1 MRRPALV
8 LRLTVMKNCLFSLW
22 LALLLVVPVSGS
34 AQDEIADAPPAN
46 LTLLV
51 FEDGRPVSGL
61 QASIAGR
68 SGQTDSNGTLFVSV
82 APGQARLRL
91 ADTATELVVL
101 PLNLRAGEIIQVIIT
116 LRGEDRRAFVSIES
130 SHSIDNAGLAGE
142 TTEPVEAEGEGVL
155 EGRIVS
161 TEDGSPIA
169 NARLFVSGTPVE
181 ARTDEEG
188 RYSIP
193 LPVGQYAVSVLHSEF
208 ATRTI
213 DGVEIQADSTTARD
227 FELPPAGL
235 ELAEFVV
242 VEPFIEGSL
251 SSVIDEQ
258 RTVAGVTNV
267 IGAEQF
273 SRAGDSDA
281 GSALSRVTGL
291 TLVGGEFVYIRG
303 LGERYS
309 STLLNGANV
318 PSPDPTRKVVPL
330 DLFPTGV
337 IESILVQKSYSPDMP
352 GDFGGGA
359 VEIRTRGIP
368 EESFFSLGLS
378 IGARD
383 GSTGEKGLS
392 YRGGDK
398 DWLGIDDGVRELPQP
413 VREAT
418 DNNRQIIEQGI
429 LRPEGIPPE
438 QLEALGESFPVI
450 YDAEPQRLGPDLG
463 VSLEG
468 GQVFELGSSWR
479 LGYTAALLWDDEIQT
494 RLEQQRSFIPLGD
507 GSLRLN
513 DDYDIE
519 RTRRNVQLSGFL
531 TAGIEYEDNHRVDVT
546 SMILRQTEDEAFIQE
561 GFNLDEDGIIR
572 ITELEWE
579 ERELISNQIKG
590 EHQLPDLLDLNLAWD
605 YAESNA
611 SRYVPDQR
619 RYRYDPD
626 AVAGFILSRR
636 ADSNVRRFS
645 DLDDTATDWGLDLTL
660 PFSVGPV
667 ETAVSAGYRLL
678 EKSRDSEIRRYSFG
692 SINRL
697 SEDQRR
703 QPSLEDIINSDNI
716 GPDGLVLRE
725 LTRSTDSYTAA
736 LDIEAFYANLDFKF
750 FDLIRLAVGARIED
764 WEQNAIT
771 FDLFDPED
779 DIVAE
784 LGDEEFLPAAALTWF
799 ITDRQQLRAGYAET
813 LIRPDF
819 KELSP
824 APFTDPVLN
833 REVLGNAELQPSS
846 VTHYDLRWEFYPS
859 PDELIS
865 LGLFYK
871 LIDSPIEVTIEP
883 GVQQRLTFANA
894 IEAENFGVEFEAR
907 KQLGFL
913 AERWPRWG
921 WLDRFFVSGN
931 LAWIESEITI
941 DELGILT
948 SSSRALQG
956 QSPYIV
962 NFQLGYD
969 DEDRGLAAT
978 LQFNQ
983 VGPRISEVGVLGA
996 PDKEE
1001 SPAAQ
1006 LDLVLQYRWRPW
1018 AGFKMKFGNMLDAEF
1033 EITQGDEVTQSY
1045 KVGRTV
1051 SLGVDIDF

>member
-1 MRRPALV
+1 MTFAV
-8 LRLTVMKNCLFSLW
+8 
-22 LALLLVVPVSGS
+22 S
-34 AQDEIADAPPAN
+34 AQTESPSDQPPAN
-46 LTLLV
+46 LSVLV
-51 FEDGRPVSGL
+51 FENGRPVSGL
-61 QASIAGR
+61 LANIDDNTS
-68 SGQTDSNGTLFVSV
+68 QTNIHGAANFSL
-82 APGQARLRL
+82 APGPARLRI
-91 ADTATELVVL
+91 ADTSTELAVL
-101 PLNLRAGEIIQVIIT
+101 PLNLRSGEIIQIIIT
-116 LRGEDRRAFVSIES
+116 LRGPERQAFVSIES
-130 SHSIDNAGLAGE
+130 SHSIETDGLVRDGPAAE
-142 TTEPVEAEGEGVL
+142 EVEGEGVL
-155 EGRIVS
+155 IGRIVS
-161 TEDGSPIA
+161 TEDGAPIA
-169 NARLFVSGTPVE
+169 SARLFVSGTPVE
-181 ARTDEEG
+181 ARTDDDGQFRIE
-188 RYSIP
+188 
-193 LPVGQYAVSVLHSEF
+193 LPVGDYSVSVLHSEF

-213 DGVEIQADSTTARD
+213 EDVTIAADSETRRD

-242 VEPFIEGSL
+242 VQPFIEGSL

-273 SRAGDSDA
+273 SRSGDSDA

-337 IESILVQKSYSPDMP
+337 IESILVQKSYSPEMP

-368 EESFFSLGLS
+368 EENFFSLGLS
-378 IGARD
+378 IGARE
-383 GSTGEKGLS
+383 GSTGKKGFG
-392 YRGGDK
+392 YDGGDR
-398 DWLGIDDGVRELPQP
+398 DWLGIDDGTRSLPDII
-413 VREAT
+413 RDAT
-418 DNNRQIIEQGI
+418 ENNTPIVAQNAF
-429 LRPEGIPPE
+429 LPDGIPPDE
-438 QLEALGESFPVI
+438 LEALGEAFPVI
-450 YDAEPQRLGPDLG
+450 YDANPKRLGPDLG
-463 VSLEG
+463 VSVEG
-468 GQVFELGSSWR
+468 GQLFELGTRWTM
-479 LGYTAALLWDDEIQT
+479 GYTAALLWDDSEQT
-494 RLEQQRSFIPLGD
+494 RVEERRSFVPLGD
-507 GSLRLN
+507 GSLRPN
-513 DDYDIE
+513 DDFE
-519 RTRRNVQLSGFL
+519 FNRTRRNVQLSGFL
-531 TAGIEYEDNHRVDVT
+531 TAGLEYEDLHRLDVT
-546 SMILRQTEDEAFIQE
+546 SMILRQTEDETVLQE

-579 ERELISNQIKG
+579 ERELVSNQIRG
-590 EHQLPDLLDLNLAWD
+590 EHQFPAFADLEFAWD

-611 SRYVPDQR
+611 SRFVPDQR

-626 AVAGFILSRR
+626 GDAGFILSRR

-645 DLDDTATDWGLDLTL
+645 DLDDTATDWGVDADL
-660 PFSVGPV
+660 PFSIGPV
-667 ETAVSAGYRLL
+667 DTTISTGYRLV
-678 EKSRDSEIRRYSFG
+678 EKTRESSLRRFQFSG
-692 SINRL
+692 VNRI
-697 SEDQRR
+697 SQDQRR
-703 QPSLEDIINSDNI
+703 LPSLEDIIN
-716 GPDGLVLRE
+716 PDTIEPRRLVLRE
-725 LTRSTDSYTAA
+725 ITRSTDNYSAA
-736 LDIEAFYANLDFKF
+736 LDVEAFYANLDFTF
-750 FDLIRLAVGARIED
+750 YDLVRLTAGARVED
-764 WEQNAIT
+764 WTQDVTT
-771 FDLFDPED
+771 FDLFNPD
-779 DIVAE
+779 DLIVAE
-784 LGDEEFLPAAALTWF
+784 LGDEELLPAAAMTWF
-799 ITDRQQLRAGYAET
+799 ITDRQQLRAGFAET
-813 LIRPDF
+813 IIRPDF

-833 REVLGNAELQPSS
+833 REVLGNAELQPSD

-859 PDELIS
+859 PDEMFS

-871 LIDSPIEVTIEP
+871 LIDRPIEVTVEP
-883 GVQQRLTFANA
+883 GVQQRLTFTNA
-894 IEAENFGVEFEAR
+894 IEAENFGIEFEAR

-969 DEDRGLAAT
+969 DEDLGLAAT

-1001 SPAAQ
+1001 APAAQ
-1006 LDLVLQYRWRPW
+1006 LDFTLQYRWRPW
-1018 AGFKMKFGNMLDAEF
+1018 ARFKMKLGNLLDAEF
-1033 EITQGDEVTQSY
+1033 EVTQGDEVTQSF

-1051 SLGVDIDF
+1051 SLGLDFEF

>member
-1 MRRPALV
+1 MTFAV
-8 LRLTVMKNCLFSLW
+8 
-22 LALLLVVPVSGS
+22 S
-34 AQDEIADAPPAN
+34 AQTESPSDQPPAN
-46 LTLLV
+46 LSVLV
-51 FEDGRPVSGL
+51 FENGRPVSGL
-61 QASIAGR
+61 LANIDDNTS
-68 SGQTDSNGTLFVSV
+68 QTNIHGAANFSL
-82 APGQARLRL
+82 APGPARLRI
-91 ADTATELVVL
+91 ADTSTELAVL
-101 PLNLRAGEIIQVIIT
+101 PLNLRSGEIIQIIIT
-116 LRGEDRRAFVSIES
+116 LRGPERQAFVSIES
-130 SHSIDNAGLAGE
+130 SHSIETDGLVRDGPAAE
-142 TTEPVEAEGEGVL
+142 EVEGEGVL
-155 EGRIVS
+155 IGRIVS
-161 TEDGSPIA
+161 TEDGAPIA
-169 NARLFVSGTPVE
+169 SARLFVSGTPVE
-181 ARTDEEG
+181 ARTDDDGQFRIE
-188 RYSIP
+188 
-193 LPVGQYAVSVLHSEF
+193 LPVGDYSVSVLHSEF

-213 DGVEIQADSTTARD
+213 EDVTIAADSETRRD

-242 VEPFIEGSL
+242 VQPFIEGSL

-273 SRAGDSDA
+273 SRSGDSDA

-337 IESILVQKSYSPDMP
+337 IESILVQKSYSPEMP

-368 EESFFSLGLS
+368 EENFFSLGLS
-378 IGARD
+378 IGARE
-383 GSTGEKGLS
+383 GSTGKKGFG
-392 YRGGDK
+392 YDGGDR
-398 DWLGIDDGVRELPQP
+398 DWLGIDDGTRSLPDII
-413 VREAT
+413 RDAT
-418 DNNRQIIEQGI
+418 ENNTPIVAQNAF
-429 LRPEGIPPE
+429 LPDGIPPDE
-438 QLEALGESFPVI
+438 LEALGEAFPVI
-450 YDAEPQRLGPDLG
+450 YDANPKRLGPDLG
-463 VSLEG
+463 VSVEG
-468 GQVFELGSSWR
+468 GQLFELGTRWTM
-479 LGYTAALLWDDEIQT
+479 GYTAALLWDDSEQT
-494 RLEQQRSFIPLGD
+494 RVEERRSFVPLGD
-507 GSLRLN
+507 GSLRPN
-513 DDYDIE
+513 DDFE
-519 RTRRNVQLSGFL
+519 FNRTRRNVQLSGFL
-531 TAGIEYEDNHRVDVT
+531 TAGLEYEDLHRLDVT
-546 SMILRQTEDEAFIQE
+546 SMILRQTEDETVLQE

-579 ERELISNQIKG
+579 ERELVSNQIRG
-590 EHQLPDLLDLNLAWD
+590 EHQFPAFADLEFAWD

-611 SRYVPDQR
+611 SRFVPDQR

-626 AVAGFILSRR
+626 GDAGFILSRR

-645 DLDDTATDWGLDLTL
+645 DLDDTATDWGVDADL
-660 PFSVGPV
+660 PFSIGPV
-667 ETAVSAGYRLL
+667 DTTISTGYRLV
-678 EKSRDSEIRRYSFG
+678 EKTRESSLRRFQFSG
-692 SINRL
+692 VNRI
-697 SEDQRR
+697 SQDQRR
-703 QPSLEDIINSDNI
+703 LPSLEDIINPETI
-716 GPDGLVLRE
+716 EPRRLVLRE
-725 LTRSTDSYTAA
+725 ITRSTDNYSAA
-736 LDIEAFYANLDFKF
+736 LDVEAFYANLDFTF
-750 FDLIRLAVGARIED
+750 YDLVRLTAGARVED
-764 WEQNAIT
+764 WTQDVTT
-771 FDLFDPED
+771 FDLFNPD
-779 DIVAE
+779 DLIVAE
-784 LGDEEFLPAAALTWF
+784 LGDEELLPAAAMTWF
-799 ITDRQQLRAGYAET
+799 ITDRQQLRAGFAET
-813 LIRPDF
+813 IIRPDF

-833 REVLGNAELQPSS
+833 REVLGNAELQPSD

-859 PDELIS
+859 PDEMFS

-871 LIDSPIEVTIEP
+871 LIDRPIEVTVEP
-883 GVQQRLTFANA
+883 GVQQRLTFTNA
-894 IEAENFGVEFEAR
+894 IEAENFGIEFEAR

-969 DEDRGLAAT
+969 DEDLGLAAT

-1001 SPAAQ
+1001 APAAQ
-1006 LDLVLQYRWRPW
+1006 LDFTLQYRWRPW
-1018 AGFKMKFGNMLDAEF
+1018 ARFKMKLGNLLDAEF
-1033 EITQGDEVTQSY
+1033 EVTQGDEVTQSF

-1051 SLGVDIDF
+1051 SLGLDFEF

>member
-1 MRRPALV
+1 MNTLIWRPL
-8 LRLTVMKNCLFSLW
+8 LI
-22 LALLLVVPVSGS
+22 LALLMTFAVS
-34 AQDEIADAPPAN
+34 AQTESPSDQPPAN
-46 LTLLV
+46 LSVLV
-51 FEDGRPVSGL
+51 FENGRPVSGL
-61 QASIAGR
+61 LANIDDNTS
-68 SGQTDSNGTLFVSV
+68 QTNIHGAANFSL
-82 APGQARLRL
+82 APGPARLRI
-91 ADTATELVVL
+91 ADTSTELAVL
-101 PLNLRAGEIIQVIIT
+101 PLNLRSGEIIQIIIT
-116 LRGEDRRAFVSIES
+116 LRGPERQAFVSIES
-130 SHSIDNAGLAGE
+130 SHSIETDGLVRDGPAAE
-142 TTEPVEAEGEGVL
+142 EVEGEGVL
-155 EGRIVS
+155 IGRIVS
-161 TEDGSPIA
+161 TEDGAPIA
-169 NARLFVSGTPVE
+169 SARLFVSGTPVE
-181 ARTDEEG
+181 ARTDDDGQFRIE
-188 RYSIP
+188 
-193 LPVGQYAVSVLHSEF
+193 LPVGDYSVSVLHSEF

-213 DGVEIQADSTTARD
+213 EDVTIAADSETRRD

-242 VEPFIEGSL
+242 VQPFIEGSL

-273 SRAGDSDA
+273 SRSGDSDA

-337 IESILVQKSYSPDMP
+337 IESILVQKSYSPEMP

-368 EESFFSLGLS
+368 EENFFSLGLS
-378 IGARD
+378 IGARE
-383 GSTGEKGLS
+383 GSTGKKGFG
-392 YRGGDK
+392 YDGGDR
-398 DWLGIDDGVRELPQP
+398 DWLGIDDGTRSLPDII
-413 VREAT
+413 RDAT
-418 DNNRQIIEQGI
+418 ENNTPIVAQNAF
-429 LRPEGIPPE
+429 LPDGIPPDE
-438 QLEALGESFPVI
+438 LEALGEAFPVI
-450 YDAEPQRLGPDLG
+450 YDANPKRLGPDLG
-463 VSLEG
+463 VSVEG
-468 GQVFELGSSWR
+468 GQLFELGTRWTM
-479 LGYTAALLWDDEIQT
+479 GYTAALLWDDSEQT
-494 RLEQQRSFIPLGD
+494 RVEERRSFVPLGD
-507 GSLRLN
+507 GSLRPN
-513 DDYDIE
+513 DDFE
-519 RTRRNVQLSGFL
+519 FNRTRRNVQLSGFL
-531 TAGIEYEDNHRVDVT
+531 TAGLEYEDLHRLDVT
-546 SMILRQTEDEAFIQE
+546 SMILRQTEDETVLQE

-579 ERELISNQIKG
+579 ERELVSNQIRG
-590 EHQLPDLLDLNLAWD
+590 EHQFPAFADLEFAWD

-611 SRYVPDQR
+611 SRFVPDQR

-626 AVAGFILSRR
+626 GDAGFILSRR

-645 DLDDTATDWGLDLTL
+645 DLDDTATDWGVDADL
-660 PFSVGPV
+660 PFSIGPV
-667 ETAVSAGYRLL
+667 DTTISTGYRLV
-678 EKSRDSEIRRYSFG
+678 EKTRESSLRRFQFSG
-692 SINRL
+692 VNRI
-697 SEDQRR
+697 SQDQRR
-703 QPSLEDIINSDNI
+703 LPSLEDIINPETI
-716 GPDGLVLRE
+716 EPRRLVLRE
-725 LTRSTDSYTAA
+725 ITRSTDNYSAA
-736 LDIEAFYANLDFKF
+736 LDVEAFYANLDFTF
-750 FDLIRLAVGARIED
+750 YDLVRLTAGARVED
-764 WEQNAIT
+764 WTQDVTT
-771 FDLFDPED
+771 FDLFNPD
-779 DIVAE
+779 DLIVAE
-784 LGDEEFLPAAALTWF
+784 LGDEELLPAAAMTWF
-799 ITDRQQLRAGYAET
+799 ITDRQQLRAGFAET
-813 LIRPDF
+813 IIRPDF

-833 REVLGNAELQPSS
+833 REVLGNAELQPSD

-859 PDELIS
+859 PDEMFS

-871 LIDSPIEVTIEP
+871 LIDRPIEVTVEP
-883 GVQQRLTFANA
+883 GVQQRLTFTNA
-894 IEAENFGVEFEAR
+894 IEAENFGIEFEAR

-969 DEDRGLAAT
+969 DEDLGLAAT

-1001 SPAAQ
+1001 APAAQ
-1006 LDLVLQYRWRPW
+1006 LDFTLQYRWRPW
-1018 AGFKMKFGNMLDAEF
+1018 ARFKMKLGNLLDAEF
-1033 EITQGDEVTQSY
+1033 EVTQGDEVTQSF

-1051 SLGVDIDF
+1051 SLGLDFEF

>member
-1 MRRPALV
+1 
-8 LRLTVMKNCLFSLW
+8 
-22 LALLLVVPVSGS
+22 
-34 AQDEIADAPPAN
+34 
-46 LTLLV
+46 
-51 FEDGRPVSGL
+51 
-61 QASIAGR
+61 
-68 SGQTDSNGTLFVSV
+68 
-82 APGQARLRL
+82 
-91 ADTATELVVL
+91 
-101 PLNLRAGEIIQVIIT
+101 
-116 LRGEDRRAFVSIES
+116 
-130 SHSIDNAGLAGE
+130 
-142 TTEPVEAEGEGVL
+142 
-155 EGRIVS
+155 
-161 TEDGSPIA
+161 
-169 NARLFVSGTPVE
+169 
-181 ARTDEEG
+181 
-188 RYSIP
+188 
-193 LPVGQYAVSVLHSEF
+193 
-208 ATRTI
+208 
-213 DGVEIQADSTTARD
+213 
-227 FELPPAGL
+227 
-235 ELAEFVV
+235 
-242 VEPFIEGSL
+242 
-251 SSVIDEQ
+251 VIDEQ

-368 EESFFSLGLS
+368 EENFFSLGLS
-378 IGARD
+378 VGARD

-392 YRGGDK
+392 YRGGDT
-398 DWLGIDDGVRELPQP
+398 DWLGIDDGIRELPGLI
-413 VREAT
+413 REAAG
-418 DNNRQIIEQGI
+418 DNTQITAANAFNPDGFSPEEIE
-429 LRPEGIPPE
+429 
-438 QLEALGESFPVI
+438 AFGESFPVI
-450 YDAEPQRLGPDLG
+450 YDATPERLGPDLG

-468 GQVFELGSSWR
+468 GQLFELGSRWV
-479 LGYTAALLWDDEIQT
+479 LGYTAALLWDDASQT
-494 RLEQQRSFIPLGD
+494 RLEERRSFIPLGD
-507 GSLRLN
+507 GTLRLN
-513 DDYDIE
+513 DDYEIE
-519 RTRRNVQLSGFL
+519 RTRRNVQLSGFF
-531 TAGIEYEDNHRVDVT
+531 TAGVEFEDLHRLDIT
-546 SMILRQTEDEAFIQE
+546 SMVLRQTEDEAIFQE

-579 ERELISNQIKG
+579 ERELISNQIQG
-590 EHQLPDLLDLNLAWD
+590 EHQIPEWLDLQIAWD
-605 YAESNA
+605 YAASRA

-626 AVAGFILSRR
+626 AVADFIFSRR

-645 DLDDTATDWGLDLTL
+645 DLEDKATDWGLDLDL
-660 PFSVGPV
+660 PFSMGPV
-667 ETAVSAGYRLL
+667 ETTVSAGYRRVD
-678 EKSRDSEIRRYSFG
+678 KSRESAIRRFLFTG
-692 SINRL
+692 VNRL
-697 SEDQRR
+697 SEELRR
-703 QPSLEDIINSDNI
+703 SPSLEDIITPENIRPNGLTLGESTRATDNY
-716 GPDGLVLRE
+716 
-725 LTRSTDSYTAA
+725 SAA
-736 LDIEAFYANLDFKF
+736 LDVEAFYGNLDFTF
-750 FDLIRLAVGARIED
+750 FDLIRVAVGARVED
-764 WEQNAIT
+764 WKQDVTT
-771 FDLFDPED
+771 FDLFDPSAD
-779 DIVAE
+779 PIVAE
-784 LGDEEFLPAAALTWF
+784 LGDEELLPAAALTWF
-799 ITDRQQLRAGYAET
+799 ITERQQLRAGYAET
-813 LIRPDF
+813 IIRPDF

-833 REVLGNAELQPSS
+833 REVLGNAALQPSA

-859 PDELIS
+859 PDELVS
-865 LGLFYK
+865 LGVFYK
-871 LIDSPIEVTIEP
+871 LIDNPIELTVEP

-913 AERWPRWG
+913 AERWPQWG

-956 QSPYIV
+956 QSPYII
-962 NFQLGYD
+962 NLQLGFD

-996 PDKEE
+996 PDQEE
-1001 SPAAQ
+1001 APAAQ
-1006 LDLVLQYRWRPW
+1006 LDFILQYRWRDW
-1018 AGFKMKFGNMLDAEF
+1018 AGFKMKLGNLLDAPF
-1033 EITQGDEVTQSY
+1033 EVTQGDEITQSFN
-1045 KVGRTV
+1045 VGRTV

>member
-1 MRRPALV
+1 MNKPSHIAISIALV
-8 LRLTVMKNCLFSLW
+8 LV
-22 LALLLVVPVSGS
+22 ALLGLGPAV
-34 AQDEIADAPPAN
+34 AQTAAEADGPPAN

-51 FEDGRPVSGL
+51 FENGRPVPGL
-61 QASIAGR
+61 LATIADR
-68 SGQTDSNGTLFVSV
+68 SGQTDANGTLFLSLS
-82 APGQARLRL
+82 PGATRLRL
-91 ADTATELVVL
+91 ADTATELAVL
-101 PLNLRAGEIIQVIIT
+101 PMNLRAGEIVQVIIT

-130 SHSIDNAGLAGE
+130 SHSMESTGLVSEAAPA
-142 TTEPVEAEGEGVL
+142 TEVEGEGIL
-155 EGRIVS
+155 EGRVIS
-161 TEDGSPIA
+161 TEDGEPIS

-181 ARTDEEG
+181 ARTDAEG
-188 RYSIP
+188 RYSVT

-213 DGVEIQADSTTARD
+213 DGVEIELDTPTQRD

-309 STLLNGANV
+309 STLLNGSNV

-383 GSTGEKGLS
+383 GSTGKKGLS
-392 YRGGDK
+392 YRGGDT
-398 DWLGIDDGVRELPQP
+398 DWLGIDDGTRELPDV
-413 VREAT
+413 VRDAAGENT
-418 DNNRQIIEQGI
+418 QIIEQNPF
-429 LRPEGIPPE
+429 RPDGIPPE
-438 QLEALGESFPVI
+438 ELEVLGESFPVI
-450 YDAEPQRLGPDLG
+450 YDATPQRLGPDLG
-463 VSLEG
+463 VSAEG
-468 GQVFELGSSWR
+468 GQAFELGSRWR
-479 LGYTAALLWDDEIQT
+479 LGYTAAVLWDDEIQT
-494 RLEQQRSFIPLGD
+494 RLEQQRSFVPLGD
-507 GSLRLN
+507 GSLRRN
-513 DDYDIE
+513 DDYDID

-531 TAGIEYEDNHRVDVT
+531 TAGLEYDDLHRLDFT
-546 SMILRQTEDEAFIQE
+546 SMVLRQTEDEVILQE
-561 GFNLDEDGIIR
+561 GFNLDEDGDIR
-572 ITELEWE
+572 IVELEWE
-579 ERELISNQIKG
+579 ERELISNQIRG
-590 EHQLPDLLDLNLAWD
+590 EHQFPDWMDLQLAWD
-605 YAESNA
+605 YAESSAN
-611 SRYVPDQR
+611 RYVPDQR

-626 AVAGFILSRR
+626 SVADFIFSRR
-636 ADSNVRRFS
+636 GDSNVRRFS
-645 DLDDTATDWGLDLTL
+645 DLDDTATDWSVDLDL
-660 PFSVGPV
+660 PFSIGPV
-667 ETAVSAGYRLL
+667 GTTVSAGYRLV
-678 EKSRDSEIRRYSFG
+678 EKSRESTIRRFQFSG
-692 SINRL
+692 VNRL
-697 SEDQRR
+697 SQELRR
-703 QPSLEDIINSDNI
+703 APSVEDIINAETIN
-716 GPDGLVLRE
+716 PNGLVLGE
-725 LTRSTDSYTAA
+725 STRATDNYTAA
-736 LDIEAFYANLDFKF
+736 LDVEALYANVDLTF
-750 FDLIRLAVGARIED
+750 FDLIRLSAGARIED
-764 WEQNAIT
+764 WTQEVTT
-771 FDLFDPED
+771 FDLFDPDEA
-779 DIVAE
+779 IIAE
-784 LGDEEFLPAAALTWF
+784 LDNEDLLPAAALTWF
-799 ITDRQQLRAGYAET
+799 ITDRQQLRAGFAET
-813 LIRPDF
+813 IIRPDF

-859 PDELIS
+859 PDELVS
-865 LGLFYK
+865 LGVFYK
-871 LIDSPIEVTIEP
+871 LIDNPIELTVEP

-894 IEAENFGVEFEAR
+894 IEAENFGIEFEAR

-913 AERWPRWG
+913 ADRWPQWG

-931 LAWIESEITI
+931 LAWIESEIEI

-996 PDKEE
+996 PDQEE
-1001 SPAAQ
+1001 EPAAQ
-1006 LDLVLQYRWRPW
+1006 MDFILQYRWRPW
-1018 AGFKMKFGNMLDAEF
+1018 AGFKMKLGNLLDAKF
-1033 EITQGDEVTQSY
+1033 EVTQGDEITQSY
-1045 KVGRTV
+1045 SVGRTV
-1051 SLGVDIDF
+1051 SLGVDLDF